1 MTSIEL
7 ADELLRFGTANVYEA
22 AGKAG
27 DLSAAIRPI
36 VPGSR
41 MAGIASTVRLWP
53 GDTLGVLRAIDR
65 CVTGTVLVIDAGA
78 GDRVTVWGGTSSLA
92 AAVRGMRGCLT
103 NGCVRDV
110 DEMEER
116 RFPVFASGISPRGS
130 LKNHPG
136 WHDIPVSIGDCVIHP
151 GDLILGDSDGVIVLP
166 AASGPDVLQR
176 VIDQDRRHQER
187 DRRILQGES
196 LCTAAGVGDKP

>member
-7 ADELLRFGTANVYEA
+7 ADALLRFGTANVYEA

-27 DLSAAIRPI
+27 DLTAAIRPI
-36 VPGSR
+36 VPGLR
-41 MAGIASTVRLWP
+41 MAGIAATVRVWP

-65 CVTGTVLVIDAGA
+65 GAPGTVLVVDAGA

-92 AAVRGMRGCLT
+92 AAFRGMRGCLT

-110 DEMEER
+110 DEIVEQ
-116 RFPVFASGISPRGS
+116 RFPVFAAGISPRGA

-136 WHDIPVSIGDCVIHP
+136 WADIPVSVGGCVIHP
-151 GDLILGDSDGVIVLP
+151 GDIILGDTDGVVVLP
-166 AASGPDVLQR
+166 GSSGPDLLER
-176 VIDQDRRHQER
+176 VIEQDQRHRDR
-187 DRRILQGES
+187 DRRVSRGES
-196 LCTAAGVGDKP
+196 LCAAAGVGDRP

>member
-7 ADELLRFGTANVYEA
+7 ADELLRFGTAGIYEA

-41 MAGIASTVRLWP
+41 MAGVAATVRVWP

-65 CVTGTVLVIDAGA
+65 GAPGTVLVIDAGA
-78 GDRVTVWGGTSSLA
+78 GVRATVWGGTSSLA
-92 AAVRGMRGCLT
+92 AAFRGMRGCLT

-110 DEMEER
+110 GEITEQ
-116 RFPVFASGISPRGS
+116 RFPVFAAGISPRGS

-136 WHDIPVSIGDCVIHP
+136 WADVPVSVGDCVINP
-151 GDLILGDSDGVIVLP
+151 GDIILGDEDGVLVLP
-166 AASGPDVLQR
+166 GSSGPDLLQV
-176 VIDQDRRHQER
+176 VIEQDRRHRER
-187 DRRILQGES
+187 DRRVRLGES
-196 LCTAAGVGDKP
+196 LCAAAGVGDTP